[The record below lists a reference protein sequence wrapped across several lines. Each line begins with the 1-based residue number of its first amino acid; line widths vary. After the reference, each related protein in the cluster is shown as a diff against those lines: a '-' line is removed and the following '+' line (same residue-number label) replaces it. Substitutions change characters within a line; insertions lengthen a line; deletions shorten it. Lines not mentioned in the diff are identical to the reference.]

1 VPQLCQNGL
10 QFVCVLRCHS
20 LGTQLWYSPFKG
32 KHDVGMLF
40 HE

>member
-1 VPQLCQNGL
+1 MPFGDAAEEEEMYVAQ
-10 QFVCVLRCHS
+10 
-20 LGTQLWYSPFKG
+20 GTQLWYSPFKG